1 MSWLENMTT
10 TNQQYS
16 ENIFENPSASL
27 TSSSSELN
35 IQNTY
40 FHGNREPSFTHG
52 YIWNN
57 FSNPCNISTSV
68 NALSELNLSSFCAT
82 NIQHSNTN
90 RNCRIYR
97 YRKIITL
104 YIRRIVIINEN
115 FSLIV
120 HLLQDI
126 IKKLKIFELLMN
138 TKKIHCYFNFFL
150 EQYLIQLSNLI
161 F

>member
-16 ENIFENPSASL
+16 ENIFENPSVSL

-40 FHGNREPSFTHG
+40 FHGNRESSFTHG
-52 YIWNN
+52 YFWNN

-68 NALSELNLSSFCAT
+68 NTLNEINLSSFCAT
-82 NIQHSNTN
+82 NIQHSNAN

-97 YRKIITL
+97 YIKIII
-104 YIRRIVIINEN
+104 YILFIYWNTVIINEN
-115 FSLIV
+115 FSFIL
-120 HLLQDI
+120 HLL
-126 IKKLKIFELLMN
+126 
-138 TKKIHCYFNFFL
+138 
-150 EQYLIQLSNLI
+150 
-161 F
+161 